1 MKNRPD
7 FSLTF
12 VDSLRP
18 AAALPG
24 SDSGTKCRELRPV
37 FRGGFCLSAAQATAL
52 VGSMLIHVVALR
64 WLSAAEYALLG
75 LVLVA
80 GPGLQSVLA
89 GGIPN
94 ALRRAVG
101 ACSDPAAV
109 WLAPAMSLHLAV
121 CGGVWLGLLGLAHE
135 VARWTGSADAWPVM
149 AAAATE
155 LLVRAGLLDP
165 SVFILNGQGRYLA
178 QAALQIGF
186 QVGRATMFVL
196 LLAYGWG
203 PAGAMIGLA
212 VAAFT
217 AGCAGLWLVR
227 PWRGHADM
235 ESRSWTAG
243 ADLAAWLR
251 YGGSHDG
258 LLFMIPVANLCLVK
272 GLVADPAQMAVY
284 VACFVAARATA
295 SLGIISAGVLFA
307 PTARAISRND
317 AASVRSFLAVGVRV
331 QVLLLAPL
339 VALGPLRG
347 PEFLQKACGFAGRP
361 SGVLLA
367 TLLAGGALLTL
378 WAFVGEMLAAAG
390 HLRARLRLAAGAA
403 AGGLAGMAAAT
414 YAGGLQGAAAGLL
427 ATAAAGAAGSIMVA
441 HRALGP
447 FVPWRGVVHAVAA
460 AAVAAMVGYAAAFP
474 PGLAWGAV
482 DAAVCGG
489 IYLGLLVLSGTTGK
503 RRLGDT
509 R

>member
-1 MKNRPD
+1 MARCQDP
-7 FSLTF
+7 LGP
-12 VDSLRP
+12 P
-18 AAALPG
+18 AALSG
-24 SDSGTKCRELRPV
+24 SDMGAGHCGLRPV
-37 FRGGFCLSAAQATAL
+37 FRGGVCLSAAQGAAL
-52 VGSMLIHVVALR
+52 AGSVLIHVVALR
-64 WLSAAEYALLG
+64 RLSAADYALLG
-75 LVLVA
+75 LVLVVGA
-80 GPGLQSVLA
+80 GLQSVLA

-94 ALRRAVG
+94 ALRRAAG
-101 ACSDPAAV
+101 ACSNPAAV
-109 WLAPAMSLHLAV
+109 WLAPAMSLHVAV
-121 CGGVWLGLLGLAHE
+121 CGGVWLGLLWLAHE
-135 VARWTGSADAWPVM
+135 VDRWTGSADAWPVM

-155 LLVRAGLLDP
+155 LFVRAGLLDP
-165 SVFILNGQGRYLA
+165 SVFILNGQARYRA

-186 QVGRATMFVL
+186 QAGRVTLFVI
-196 LLAYGWG
+196 LLAHGWG
-203 PAGAMIGLA
+203 SAGAMTGLA

-227 PWRGHADM
+227 PWRGRADV
-235 ESRSWTAG
+235 ESRSLTAE

-272 GLVADPAQMAVY
+272 GLVAGAAEVAVY

-295 SLGIISAGVLFA
+295 SLGIVLAGIFFA
-307 PTARAISRND
+307 PAARAVSRND
-317 AASVRSFLAVGVRV
+317 ANSVRSFLAVGVRV

-339 VALGPLRG
+339 VALGPFRG
-347 PEFLQKACGFAGRP
+347 PEFLQKACGFAGPP

-367 TLLAGGALLTL
+367 TLLAAGALLTI

-403 AGGLAGMAAAT
+403 AGGLAGMWAAT
-414 YAGGLQGAAAGLL
+414 YAGGLQGAAVGLL
-427 ATAAAGAAGSIMVA
+427 ATAAVGAAGSIMLA
-441 HRALGP
+441 DRALGP
-447 FVPWRGVVHAVAA
+447 FVPWRGVGRAVAA
-460 AAVAAMVGYAAAFP
+460 VAVAAMVGSATAFP

-489 IYLGLLVLSGTTGK
+489 IYLGLLVLSGTTAK
-503 RRLGDT
+503 RRLGET